1 MHLEGLIKHSD
12 SFLANLEQIPK
23 AHPNAFI
30 EATKIYLAMLSLTT
44 CKGVGLEPGKMHSDV
59 YLSIDARLVYGS

>member
-1 MHLEGLIKHSD
+1 MQSD

-30 EATKIYLAMLSLTT
+30 EAAKTYLAMLPLVFN
-44 CKGVGLEPGKMHSDV
+44 CKKHKV
-59 YLSIDARLVYGS
+59 ALVFCVLRSGRAKPRTD